1 MKAIEKTKRIEQI
14 GTIVPEKHY
23 SVAQASKFVS
33 CGERTLRAVLNERNI
48 KPAEGKILTVNGQ
61 TLVDIVAES
70 KAIHDE
76 IDRKKQSQKA
86 QKTSKQTPKQTEIKL
101 SDTKADRRITI
112 NKELLAQ
119 CISIAIKSD
128 DGDTTALINRYI
140 AAQLKKVNS

>member
-1 MKAIEKTKRIEQI
+1 MRAIEKTKRIEQI
-14 GTIVPEKHY
+14 GTIVPEKNY

-48 KPAEGKILTVNGQ
+48 KPADGKILTVDGQ
-61 TLVDIVAES
+61 TLASIVAES

-76 IDRKKQSQKA
+76 IDRKKQAQKA
-86 QKTSKQTPKQTEIKL
+86 QKASKQTPKQTEMKL
-101 SDTKADRRITI
+101 SDAKADRRITI
-112 NKELLAQ
+112 KRDLLAQ
-119 CISIAIKSD
+119 CTSIALKSD